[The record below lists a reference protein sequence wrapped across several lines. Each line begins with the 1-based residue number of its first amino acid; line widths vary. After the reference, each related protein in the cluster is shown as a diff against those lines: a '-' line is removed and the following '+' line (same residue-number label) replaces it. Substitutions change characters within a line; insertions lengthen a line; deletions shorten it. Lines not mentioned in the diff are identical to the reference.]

1 MYLRAFVEDY
11 SDEEFVQDMLNQ
23 DEAAIEQD
31 QEIVKLKALVSDLRQ
46 DRLEKVGELEQF
58 RSGGNDQSR
67 FNVLT
72 MEEMKDDIEFLT
84 GENKE
89 LWLKVKDVC
98 LKNSQLKL
106 KVADLMA
113 TQRIAQE

>member
-1 MYLRAFVEDY
+1 MER
-11 SDEEFVQDMLNQ
+11 
-23 DEAAIEQD
+23 
-31 QEIVKLKALVSDLRQ
+31 
-46 DRLEKVGELEQF
+46 VGELEQF

-67 FNVLT
+67 LQMLT

-98 LKNSQLKL
+98 LKNSKLKL
-106 KVADLMA
+106 KLEDFES
-113 TQRIAQE
+113 TQRIQ